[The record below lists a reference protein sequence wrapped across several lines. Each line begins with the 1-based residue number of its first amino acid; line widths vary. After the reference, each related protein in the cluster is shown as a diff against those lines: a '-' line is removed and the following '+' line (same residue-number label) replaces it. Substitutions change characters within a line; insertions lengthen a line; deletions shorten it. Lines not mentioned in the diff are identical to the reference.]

1 MALTEERIVATAHA
15 LLVDRGL
22 PDLTMRRIA
31 AELDVRPGALYYHV
45 DSKQQ
50 LLARIAARVLRPLQ
64 APAPDEDPRE
74 LMARFRRL
82 VLPLRDG
89 GDLMLVAFGLD
100 PQLPPVP
107 GLVGQLTTRGFG
119 DDDAEQRAAAAVRLS
134 LGAVAVE
141 QNAALLRAVDAQ
153 ASDDAAREAACRAA
167 EDRLHVRGID
177 LLLG

>member
-1 MALTEERIVATAHA
+1 MALTEESIVATAHA

-45 DSKQQ
+45 GSKQQ
-50 LLARIAARVLRPLQ
+50 LLARIAARVLRPLRE
-64 APAPDEDPRE
+64 APADEDPRE
-74 LMARFRRL
+74 LAARFRRL

-100 PQLPPVP
+100 PRLPPVP
-107 GLVGQLTTRGFG
+107 GLVEQLTRRGLG
-119 DDDAEQRAAAAVRLS
+119 VEDAEQRAAAAVRLS

-141 QNAALLRAVDAQ
+141 QNAALLRAADPETVEDAGREE
-153 ASDDAAREAACRAA
+153 ARRAA
-167 EDRLHVRGID
+167 EERMHARGID

>member
-74 LMARFRRL
+74 LLERFRRL

-100 PQLPPVP
+100 PRLPPVP
-107 GLVGQLTTRGFG
+107 GLVGQLTARGF
-119 DDDAEQRAAAAVRLS
+119 DEDDAGRRAAAAVRLS

-141 QNAALLRAVDAQ
+141 QNAALLRAADPQSA
-153 ASDDAAREAACRAA
+153 DDAAREAARRAA